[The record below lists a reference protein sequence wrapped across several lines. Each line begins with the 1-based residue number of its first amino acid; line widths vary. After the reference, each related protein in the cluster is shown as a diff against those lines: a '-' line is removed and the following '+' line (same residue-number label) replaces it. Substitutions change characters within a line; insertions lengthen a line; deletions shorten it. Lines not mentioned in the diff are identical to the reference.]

1 MIRIHAR
8 LAICGALLSAV
19 MAAGAAPTAAELAD
33 AQQRHDQ
40 QIAKCNDG
48 SLAAPAREACV
59 RDAGAALDRARNGP
73 PRSVTKRSADR
84 RSTVV
89 IPQGAST
96 PPGTESVRAGDRRST
111 VVTPQGAQPPSG
123 SESTRSNDRRSTVVQ
138 PAEQPAR

>member
-8 LAICGALLSAV
+8 VALSGALLATAL
-19 MAAGAAPTAAELAD
+19 AAGAQTAADLAK

-59 RDAGAALDRARNGP
+59 RDAGAALDRARGGP
-73 PRSVTKRSADR
+73 PGNVTKRSTDR

-89 IPQGAST
+89 TPQGAPAPS
-96 PPGTESVRAGDRRST
+96 GTETNRSGDRRST
-111 VVTPQGAQPPSG
+111 VVTPQGTPAPAG
-123 SESTRSNDRRSTVVQ
+123 SETIRSDDRRSTVVQ
-138 PAEQPAR
+138 PATQPQR

>member
-8 LAICGALLSAV
+8 VAICGALLSTATV
-19 MAAGAAPTAAELAD
+19 AGAATSAADLAK

-73 PRSVTKRSADR
+73 PRNVTKRSADR

-89 IPQGAST
+89 TPQGAAT
-96 PPGTESVRAGDRRST
+96 PPGTETVRSGDGRST
-111 VVTPQGAQPPSG
+111 VVTPQGTQAPPG
-123 SESTRSNDRRSTVVQ
+123 SETTRSNDRRSTVVQ
-138 PAEQPAR
+138 PAEPPAR